1 VAPANLKCSKESNF
15 VNCFKCSYLKN
26 FPSVYEYFFRQA
38 AFRNILTLADLT
50 VSAAEETAKWKPLD
64 DLGKKAISSPKIP
77 GASIHVV
84 EAVKTVFQQSYG
96 VPHAGSDKPW
106 KNNTPVSIASITKPI
121 TATLVAIL
129 VLEKKLSFD
138 DPISKHIP
146 EYSKLKLR
154 DGTAVR
160 SPTIAECLSHT
171 SGFP

>member
-1 VAPANLKCSKESNF
+1 MKSFSVRLLFAIF
-15 VNCFKCSYLKN
+15 VT
-26 FPSVYEYFFRQA
+26 
-38 AFRNILTLADLT
+38 LTHLT
-50 VSAAEETAKWKPLD
+50 VSAAAEEPSRWKPLD
-64 DLGKKAISSPKIP
+64 DLGKKAISSQKIP

-84 EAVKTVFQQSYG
+84 EGGKTVFQQSYG
-96 VPHAGSDKPW
+96 VLHAGSDKPW

-129 VLEKKLSFD
+129 VEEKKLSFD

-146 EYSKLKLR
+146 EYSKLRLR

-171 SGFP
+171 SVFQEVIWAICPEIRQSAKRTRLRLLR